1 MSEKK
6 TKNKSKPIPSL
17 AGYGGVRALQKNLER
32 SVTLAANREAV
43 SYSLLSIAN
52 TKPTDIMEW
61 DSEGNIKVKA
71 SKDIPEHALQAI
83 KSIKT
88 VTKTDKEGNSYT
100 TIDIELW
107 DKVGVLRILA
117 KASGLLDNPEESD
130 KPSVIGINVKAPET
144 TTYYEETD
152 DTEQGEVP
160 EDLRGSEDENKES

>member
-152 DTEQGEVP
+152 DTEQGKVP